1 MRINPFSRKTLD
13 VPCDSQWRS
22 VSVKPS
28 RRPNY
33 EPQEWHRI
41 FSNENQ
47 IHSEVLS
54 YLDDC
59 GAELAILSRAGSD
72 LQAYRFDTEAPRYT
86 HSGFVVKVGGEWRV
100 DHLINRH
107 EGIYGHLVRHA
118 LIDFFRDDPYAYKT
132 GVLVPSK
139 PLQRDIANLLQ
150 SELRGKLFCRD
161 YSRLAN
167 PSSTRYQNSNQW
179 LVEII
184 GAAQSSLTERCAV
197 QHYLRSRGLEP
208 TVLRLNPG
216 LQLIAKT
223 LSVNTR
229 LDDHPWRSRFEGR
242 IEFLIEP
249 SIRQYLQA
257 SDPRCLVAHLSIE
270 ADQLSGAM
278 AVSDATVDGFTQGNL
293 AA

>member
-13 VPCDSQWRS
+13 VPCDSKWRS
-22 VSVKPS
+22 ISTKPS

-33 EPQEWHRI
+33 EPQEWHQI
-41 FSNENQ
+41 ISKENQ
-47 IHSEVLS
+47 IHREVLR

-72 LQAYRFDTEAPRYT
+72 LKAYRFDTEAPRYT
-86 HSGFVVKVGGEWRV
+86 HSGFVVKVDGEWRL
-100 DHLINRH
+100 DHLVNRH
-107 EGIYGHLVRHA
+107 EGIHGHLVRHA
-118 LIDFFRDDPYAYKT
+118 LIDFFRDDPYAYKI

-139 PLQRDIANLLQ
+139 PLQRDIANLLL
-150 SELRGKLFCRD
+150 SELREKLFCRD

-167 PSSTRYQNSNQW
+167 PLSIRYQNSNQW

-184 GAAQSSLTERCAV
+184 GAAQSRLTERSAV
-197 QHYLRSRGLEP
+197 QHYLRCRGLEP

-216 LQLIAKT
+216 MQLIAKT

-249 SIRQYLQA
+249 SIRQYLLA
-257 SDPRCLVAHLSIE
+257 SDPRCLVAHLSME
-270 ADQLSGAM
+270 AEQPSGAKV
-278 AVSDATVDGFTQGNL
+278 VSDTTIDGFAKSNL